1 MMDTNQTN
9 SKDEHTVPLAKTDW
23 IRFGALKVQAKS
35 RKIWQIVAIIAII
48 GIVLIAVT
56 DGWLFMEREI
66 RSEKLRHQLETL
78 VKQNKSLTLRLSSLK
93 SAIKKYN
100 QLISMTASEKN
111 QLAVEKGILQAQ
123 AELLMGQI
131 EALEAA
137 IKLNGSDSTE
147 DKQPRD
153 ADAAS
158 TSQQLDPSQAPQT
171 PQDPRPPQTSKP
183 SQTLQ
188 IREVQKLSYAP

>member
-1 MMDTNQTN
+1 MDTNQTN
-9 SKDEHTVPLAKTDW
+9 SKDEHTVPLTKTDW

-35 RKIWQIVAIIAII
+35 RRIWQTVAIIAIV
-48 GIVLIAVT
+48 GIVLIAVA

-66 RSEKLRHQLETL
+66 RSEQLRHQIETL
-78 VKQNKSLTLRLSSLK
+78 AKQNKSLAFRLSSLK

-137 IKLNGSDSTE
+137 VKLNGSDSTE
-147 DKQPRD
+147 DKQPQD

-158 TSQQLDPSQAPQT
+158 TLQQLGPSQAPQT
-171 PQDPRPPQTSKP
+171 PQPSQHSKP
-183 SQTLQ
+183 SQTLR
-188 IREVQKLSYAP
+188 IAEVQKLS

>member
-9 SKDEHTVPLAKTDW
+9 SKGEHAVQLTNTDW

-35 RKIWQIVAIIAII
+35 RKIWQAVAIIAII

-66 RSEKLRHQLETL
+66 RSGQLKHQIETL
-78 VKQNKSLTLRLSSLK
+78 AKQNNSLALRLSSLK
-93 SAIKKYN
+93 SAIKKYD
-100 QLISMTASEKN
+100 QLISVTASEKN

-123 AELLMGQI
+123 AELLMSQI
-131 EALEAA
+131 EALEAS

-147 DKQPRD
+147 DEQPQD
-153 ADAAS
+153 VDAAS
-158 TSQQLDPSQAPQT
+158 TSQQLDPSQTPQV
-171 PQDPRPPQTSKP
+171 PQDPQP
-183 SQTLQ
+183 SQSSKSSQVLR
-188 IREVQKLSYAP
+188 IDKVQKLSYAQ

>member
-9 SKDEHTVPLAKTDW
+9 SKDEHIVPLTKTDW

-35 RKIWQIVAIIAII
+35 RRIWQTVAIIAIV

-66 RSEKLRHQLETL
+66 RSEKLRHQMETL
-78 VKQNKSLTLRLSSLK
+78 AKQNRSLTLRLSSLK
-93 SAIKKYN
+93 SAIQKYD
-100 QLISMTASEKN
+100 QLISATASEKN

-131 EALEAA
+131 EALEAS

-147 DKQPRD
+147 DKQPQD

-158 TSQQLDPSQAPQT
+158 TSQQLDPTQAPQA
-171 PQDPRPPQTSKP
+171 PQKPRPSQTSKP
-183 SQTLQ
+183 SQTLR
-188 IREVQKLSYAP
+188 IAEVQKLSYAP